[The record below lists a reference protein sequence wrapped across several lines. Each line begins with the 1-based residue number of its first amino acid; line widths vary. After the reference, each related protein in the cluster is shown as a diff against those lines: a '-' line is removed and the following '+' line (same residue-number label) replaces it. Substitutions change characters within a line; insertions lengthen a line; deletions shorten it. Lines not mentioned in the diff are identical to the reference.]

1 MNKATAIF
9 RVDAILLALF
19 LLALL
24 LVWPEI
30 ITHSFVHVIPGLLLL
45 GVVVVHLYLHR
56 RWIETVYRN
65 YHQMGRR
72 ARNKALLNL
81 ALLSAY
87 LVAGS
92 VGAAARLMLY
102 LSPAVHFHLG
112 VWHVILVVP
121 LIVLQTAHLALH
133 FGWIKKNVR
142 ARIFTRISDRPVNT

>member
-1 MNKATAIF
+1 MNKATTIF

-56 RWIETVYRN
+56 GCIQTVCRN

-87 LVAGS
+87 LVAGG

-102 LSPAVHFHLG
+102 LSPTVHFHLG
-112 VWHVILVVP
+112 VLHVILVVP
-121 LIVLQTAHLALH
+121 LLALQMVHLALH

-142 ARIFTRISDRPVNT
+142 TRIFTQQSDRPANS

>member
-1 MNKATAIF
+1 MNKATTIF
-9 RVDAILLALF
+9 RVDTILLALL

-45 GVVVVHLYLHR
+45 GVVVVHLYLR
-56 RWIETVYRN
+56 RGWIQTVCRN
-65 YHQMGRR
+65 YRKMGRR
-72 ARNKALLNL
+72 AQNKALLNL

-87 LVAGS
+87 LMASG
-92 VGAAARLMLY
+92 VGAVARVMLFF
-102 LSPAVHFHLG
+102 SPPVHFHLG
-112 VWHVILVVP
+112 VLHVILVVP

-142 ARIFTRISDRPVNT
+142 TRIFTRISDRPVNT

>member
-1 MNKATAIF
+1 MNKATTIF
-9 RVDAILLALF
+9 RVDTILLALL

-30 ITHSFVHVIPGLLLL
+30 ITHSFVHVIPGLLLM

-56 RWIETVYRN
+56 GWIQTVRQN
-65 YHQMGRR
+65 YHKMGRR
-72 ARNKALLNL
+72 AQNKALLNL
-81 ALLSAY
+81 ALLSPY
-87 LVAGS
+87 LVAGG

-112 VWHVILVVP
+112 VLHVILVVP

-142 ARIFTRISDRPVNT
+142 TRILTRVPVRQANV